1 MKEKSNKVVVAIV
14 AIIMVAI
21 AISFSA
27 KAEEPAKPEKPAID
41 PARTAFLLLHW
52 QNDLAHPK
60 GKFAGNLPEL
70 IAAAHNIE
78 NTQAA
83 LKASRENKV
92 FVIYVIASHRPGYPE
107 LPPDVSGI
115 AAHAKKAQAFLRGS
129 WGAEIIDQLKPLE
142 LEPVVFNY
150 SPGGFAYN
158 DLDLLL
164 RNRGIKNLVMTGLV
178 TNFVVESTTREAFNR
193 CYNVCVLEDCC
204 NSFSSEMHSWAIK
217 NILPGFATIS
227 NSKAYIEALGVSK

>member
-1 MKEKSNKVVVAIV
+1 MKKKSGIVFVVIV
-14 AIIMVAI
+14 SFIMVVT

-27 KAEEPAKPEKPAID
+27 QAEEPAKPEKLTID
-41 PARTAFLLLHW
+41 PAKTAFLLLHW
-52 QNDLAHPK
+52 QNDLANPK
-60 GKFAGNLPEL
+60 GKFSGKLPEL

-83 LKASRENKV
+83 LKASRDNKV

-150 SPGGFAYN
+150 SPGGFAYD

-164 RNRGIKNLVMTGLV
+164 RNRGIKNLVLTGLV

-193 CYNVCVLEDCC
+193 CYNVCILEDCC
-204 NSFSSEMHSWAIK
+204 NSFSPEMHNWAIK